1 MEKKIKKHRC
11 NYKIRLKDLKYQ
23 CMTCGKVI
31 SGFKEYRTKTGSLD
45 SDYQNEDLAERKGE
59 MTF

>member
-1 MEKKIKKHRC
+1 MEKKRKKHRC
-11 NYKIRLKDLKYQ
+11 NFHIRIKDLKYE
-23 CMTCGKVI
+23 CMFCGKVI
-31 SGFKEYRTKTGSLD
+31 SGFKVDHSQRHTLD

>member
-1 MEKKIKKHRC
+1 MEKKRKKHRC
-11 NYKIRLKDLKYQ
+11 NYQIVYQ
-23 CMTCGKVI
+23 CMFCGKVI
-31 SGFKEYRTKTGSLD
+31 SGFKVDHSQRHTLD

>member
-1 MEKKIKKHRC
+1 
-11 NYKIRLKDLKYQ
+11 
-23 CMTCGKVI
+23 MTCGKVI